1 VIGTPIRFLVNVC
14 YVAVVAAGDIRY
26 VRYVVYISKRMRL
39 DVVLLPRHVG
49 HVGDVGDVVGVGL
62 DVVLLPRHVG
72 HVGDVGDVVGVGL
85 DLYLFVGSLAILILH
100 SLLLSDGI
108 PINVHKTG

>member
-1 VIGTPIRFLVNVC
+1 VLVDVR
-14 YVAVVAAGDIRY
+14 YVAVVAAGDIRH
-26 VRYVVYISKRMRL
+26 VRYVVYISKRMCL

-49 HVGDVGDVVGVGL
+49 HVGDV
-62 DVVLLPRHVG
+62 R
-72 HVGDVGDVVGVGL
+72 DVVGVGL

>member
-1 VIGTPIRFLVNVC
+1 VIGTPIRVLVNVC

-26 VRYVVYISKRMRL
+26 VRYVVYISKRMSF
-39 DVVLLPRHVG
+39 DVVFLPR
-49 HVGDVGDVVGVGL
+49 HVGDVGDV
-62 DVVLLPRHVG
+62 R
-72 HVGDVGDVVGVGL
+72 DVVGVGL